1 MERVDTYYKY
11 LGVGFDSKLN
21 WKENINSVL
30 NNVNLGMYC
39 RRKLRSSGVN
49 SDNFYASNFLN
60 VVICSLI
67 VFGSVCWSGNISKF
81 DSGRLENIVKKKKIK
96 KELVIL

>member
-1 MERVDTYYKY
+1 MRK
-11 LGVGFDSKLN
+11 
-21 WKENINSVL
+21 
-30 NNVNLGMYC
+30 
-39 RRKLRSSGVN
+39 RRSFGVN
-49 SDNFYASNFLN
+49 SDTLVTFYNA
-60 VVICSLI
+60 VICSLI